1 MEEKMMN
8 LRRSSH
14 EEVASWQDSLFLIG
28 LAVLTY
34 RLAERDV
41 CSPSRLRTMK
51 YVMMLEYV
59 CFGVGSGV
67 HIMM

>member
-1 MEEKMMN
+1 MEEKMVN

-14 EEVASWQDSLFLIG
+14 EEIASWRDPSFLID

-34 RLAERDV
+34 RLAKRDV

-51 YVMMLEYV
+51 HVMMLEYV
-59 CFGVGSGV
+59 CFGVEHSLSQ
-67 HIMM
+67 

>member
-14 EEVASWQDSLFLIG
+14 EEIASWRDSSFLID
-28 LAVLTY
+28 LAILTC

-51 YVMMLEYV
+51 HVMMLEYV
-59 CFGVGSGV
+59 CFVVGSGV
-67 HIMM
+67 HV